1 MRIRQRLLLGFT
13 VVVLATVGLGAYAIY
28 AIRAQGQHV
37 GLLFDKVLMSSSF
50 AQQAYTEF
58 VKVDRAL
65 GQALAAGPGPVREAA
80 MSRAEAAERAFLDDL
95 EVVSG
100 RTLTPGSVAVVEE
113 IRKGY
118 DAWKAGPIARLASA
132 GQPGSASAGEQDA
145 QHAIEEK
152 LTALADSAA
161 ESGFASRLAA
171 SDLSRLSLFVAG
183 GAMGVAILVSLVVCV
198 TLSRGIIH
206 PMRGLTRQLEELA
219 SGEGDLTGRII
230 VTGRDELS
238 ELAERFNLFVGKL
251 HDLVARVKGSA
262 LHVAAAAR
270 QLSATTE
277 ELSTGS
283 QEQASSLEETAASLH
298 EITATVKQNA
308 DNAEQARQLTG
319 GLRETAQDGGR
330 VVDAA
335 VAGMRGLS
343 AVSRRISEITA
354 VIDGIAFQTNL
365 LALNAAVEAA
375 RAGEHGRGFAV
386 VAAEVRS
393 LAQRSAEAAREVKA
407 LIQESVGKVEDG
419 AALVDRSGER
429 QKDILAAVGQVTEI
443 VGGIAT
449 ASAEQAQA
457 VEQVSRAVT
466 QMDLVVQHGVARA
479 GDISSTAQALAHEAQ
494 GLERLVSRFRV
505 EPPAAQ
511 AAGVVIASGRRS
523 ATASAR
529 ARVNGRTHPSTES
542 DGDQARTPEPIVP
555 ALSGFGS

>member
-13 VVVLATVGLGAYAIY
+13 VVVLATMGLGAYAIY
-28 AIRAQGQHV
+28 AIRAQDQHV
-37 GLLFDKVLMSSSF
+37 GLLFDKVLMSNSF
-50 AQQAYTEF
+50 ANQAYTEF

-65 GQALAAGPGPVREAA
+65 SQALAAGPGPVREQA
-80 MSRAEAAERAFLDDL
+80 MSRAAAAERAFLDDL

-100 RTLTPGSVAVVEE
+100 RALTPGSVAVVEE

-118 DAWKAGPIARLASA
+118 DAWKAGPMARLASA

-171 SDLSRLSLFVAG
+171 SDLGRLSLFVAG
-183 GAMGVAILVSLVVCV
+183 GAMGAAILVSLVVCV
-198 TLSRGIIH
+198 TLSRGIIR

-230 VTGRDELS
+230 VTGRDELG
-238 ELAERFNLFVGKL
+238 ELADRFNMFVGKL
-251 HDLVARVKGSA
+251 HDLVARVKASA
-262 LHVAAAAR
+262 LHVAEAAR

-277 ELSTGS
+277 DLSTGS
-283 QEQASSLEETAASLH
+283 QAQASSLEETAASLE

-319 GLRETAQDGGR
+319 GLCETAQDGGR

-393 LAQRSAEAAREVKA
+393 LAQRSAEAAREVKT

-419 AALVDRSGER
+419 AALVNRSGER
-429 QKDILAAVGQVTEI
+429 QQAILAAVRRVSDI
-443 VGGIAT
+443 VGGIAA
-449 ASAEQAQA
+449 ASAEQAQG
-457 VEQVSRAVT
+457 VEQVSRTVT
-466 QMDLVVQHGVARA
+466 QMDRVVQDSVARA
-479 GDISSTAQALAHEAQ
+479 GEMSSTAQALALEAQ
-494 GLERLVSRFRV
+494 GLESLVGRFRV
-505 EPPAAQ
+505 EPPADQ
-511 AAGVVIASGRRS
+511 AVGAAVPGGRPG
-523 ATASAR
+523 AR
-529 ARVNGRTHPSTES
+529 ARIVGHTHPAT
-542 DGDQARTPEPIVP
+542 TPETVVP
-555 ALSGFGS
+555 AFSRA